1 VKSVCIVQE
10 ERGDERLFVLIYS
23 LLCVVVP
30 LAIAA
35 TKAAKQ
41 AYNMHSGSMPVL
53 GTNKLDPV
61 LNHAKKVAALADR
74 KYVRAHERS
83 RELLAVSDQSI

>member
-1 VKSVCIVQE
+1 
-10 ERGDERLFVLIYS
+10 
-23 LLCVVVP
+23 
-30 LAIAA
+30 
-35 TKAAKQ
+35 
-41 AYNMHSGSMPVL
+41 MHSGSMPVL